1 MKKLFYFIILVII
14 STSCIDVKDY
24 GQTPENINLN
34 QEATKLLL
42 QSTKDS
48 TITYIYENST
58 KGDVVIISQG
68 EVKGRYILGSKYLDS
83 QSDLLGISIFTTIMI
98 ISLLFLIY
106 KFIND

>member
-14 STSCIDVKDY
+14 SVSCIDTKDY
-24 GQTPENINLN
+24 GQTPENVNLN

-58 KGDVVIISQG
+58 EGDVIIMSQG
-68 EVKGRYILGSKYLDS
+68 EVKGRYILGVKYFNKQADFI
-83 QSDLLGISIFTTIMI
+83 GIIIFGTFI
-98 ISLLFLIY
+98 IVFLFIILY
-106 KFIND
+106 KTC